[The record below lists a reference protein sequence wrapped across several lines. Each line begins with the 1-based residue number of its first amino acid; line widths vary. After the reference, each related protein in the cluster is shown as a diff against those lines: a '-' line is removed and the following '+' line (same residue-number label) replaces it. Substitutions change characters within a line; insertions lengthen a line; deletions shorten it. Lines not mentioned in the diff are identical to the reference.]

1 MRERNN
7 PKNHIGGG
15 VQMIHREDFINAM
28 GMPDKSFTSA
38 VDVAL
43 QQVKEMEARIVTNE

>member
-1 MRERNN
+1 
-7 PKNHIGGG
+7 
-15 VQMIHREDFINAM
+15 MIHREDFINAM